1 MRTRPAWLA
10 APLLALLAACSTA
23 PTQPASSSPAPSGFL
38 KDYSLLAPDPGN
50 PDYRH
55 YTAPGVSAGQYRSF
69 IIDEPVFIINTHE
82 AYGALSPGRLQAI
95 SDYYTSQLATALSRH
110 YRVVREPG
118 PGVARL
124 RLAVVGLIETGPQFK
139 LRDLVP
145 AKALFNVAR
154 MAADKTPYVLQMSIE
169 SEAQDSVTG
178 KLLGAAVD
186 SRESR
191 KTVTGREAPP
201 SDDQVH
207 DLIDYWVA
215 RFVARLDRAN
225 GYPAAADE

>member
-1 MRTRPAWLA
+1 
-10 APLLALLAACSTA
+10 
-23 PTQPASSSPAPSGFL
+23 
-38 KDYSLLAPDPGN
+38 
-50 PDYRH
+50 
-55 YTAPGVSAGQYRSF
+55 
-69 IIDEPVFIINTHE
+69 
-82 AYGALSPGRLQAI
+82 YGALSPGRLQAI

-124 RLAVVGLIETGPQFK
+124 GLAVVGLIETGPQFK

-154 MAADKTPYVLQMSIE
+154 MAADKTPYVLQMSME

-186 SRESR
+186 RRS
-191 KTVTGREAPP
+191 
-201 SDDQVH
+201 
-207 DLIDYWVA
+207 
-215 RFVARLDRAN
+215 
-225 GYPAAADE
+225 

>member
-1 MRTRPAWLA
+1 
-10 APLLALLAACSTA
+10 
-23 PTQPASSSPAPSGFL
+23 
-38 KDYSLLAPDPGN
+38 
-50 PDYRH
+50 
-55 YTAPGVSAGQYRSF
+55 
-69 IIDEPVFIINTHE
+69 
-82 AYGALSPGRLQAI
+82 
-95 SDYYTSQLATALSRH
+95 
-110 YRVVREPG
+110 
-118 PGVARL
+118 VARL